1 MLSSYAGKPY
11 TSPTW
16 RSTEWATGGKGPN
29 AVAHAHRFRLR
40 GCMRGES
47 LSDPILTCVHCAAT
61 PSAKNGHATQ
71 HLPRPPNAPRVFG
84 EMLELAFRLR
94 IDVLPRASRPDRQ
107 GRPWIRSSAPRSEGA
122 LPRGVLCGRRR
133 RGSEG
138 HRRRV
143 ERAGVA

>member
-94 IDVLPRASRPDRQ
+94 IDVLPRASRPDRSTLDSQ
-107 GRPWIRSSAPRSEGA
+107 LRTKVGGGPAAWRA
-122 LPRGVLCGRRR
+122 LREKEKRK
-133 RGSEG
+133 
-138 HRRRV
+138 
-143 ERAGVA
+143 